1 MAIEGPLKELH
12 LHDVFQL
19 LDLGRKTGVFRVT
32 SDLRQNSG
40 TVWFDDGAVIA
51 AQIKSNPH
59 PLGGLLIRGG
69 KITEEDLAQAR
80 SLQRRRPG
88 QRIGEL
94 LVELGALGRKE
105 LEKQIRAQVEE
116 VIFELMSWSEGYFSF
131 EDGEPD
137 VAEAEATIRIP
148 TESLLMEA
156 ARRIDEWSRIE
167 AKVPH
172 LGVVPRFDTGENGSG
187 ARLDL
192 LPEEWALLAAVD
204 GATDVR
210 GISSAVGRPEFE
222 VAKTLFGLASAG
234 IIVIDDPRSSRI
246 PAADRPLA
254 VQVAR
259 AEDHLAV
266 GDLAEAELAAREAV
280 SSYPDESISHL
291 VLGRVLVSGRRSQ
304 EAVEVLSRALEL
316 DPDSATAVRL
326 LGLAH
331 AGAGAFD
338 LAIECWSGWHEMA
351 GRSTHERQHGESIK
365 QAEAAARVLER
376 ILSQRHE

>member
-40 TVWFDDGAVIA
+40 TVWFEQGAVIA
-51 AQIKSNPH
+51 AQIRSNPH
-59 PLGGLLIRGG
+59 PLGGLLIKGG
-69 KITEEDLAQAR
+69 KITEEHLAQAR
-80 SLQRRRPG
+80 SLQRRRPN

-94 LVELGALGRKE
+94 LVELGALGRRE

-131 EDGEPD
+131 EDGVPD
-137 VAEAEATIRIP
+137 TVEAEATFRIP

-156 ARRIDEWSRIE
+156 ARRIDEWARIE

-172 LGVVPRFDTGENGSG
+172 LGVVPRLDTSQSASG
-187 ARLDL
+187 TRLDL
-192 LPEEWALLAAVD
+192 LPDEWALLAAVD
-204 GATDVR
+204 GATDAR
-210 GISSAVGRPEFE
+210 GVAARLARPEFE
-222 VAKTLFGLASAG
+222 VAKTIFGLASAG
-234 IIVIDDPRSSRI
+234 IIVIEDPRSARI
-246 PAADRPLA
+246 PVSDRPLA
-254 VQVAR
+254 VQIAR

-266 GDLAEAELAAREAV
+266 GDLAEAELAAREAATA
-280 SSYPDESISHL
+280 YPDESISHV
-291 VLGRVLVSGRRSQ
+291 VLGRVLVTAQRHG
-304 EAVEVLSRALEL
+304 EAVESLSRALEL
-316 DPDSATAVRL
+316 DPHSASALRL

-331 AGAGAFD
+331 AGRGE
-338 LAIECWSGWHEMA
+338 LEQAIECWRTWQA
-351 GRSTHERQHGESIK
+351 APGRNSFEKAHGKTIGR
-365 QAEAAARVLER
+365 ALEAAQVLNA